1 MHNFFNILKAI
12 FLGLTTGFVVAL
24 PLGPAGIES
33 VKRTMSN
40 SLKEGF
46 IVSLGAVAADM
57 AYLLIINCGLSNIL
71 SKNNTTEAFFWI
83 ISGLILCFI
92 SYKSLNRNKSIP
104 VDSQNKYD
112 QLFSK
117 LSSAPFL
124 AGFAITF
131 TNPMTPSLW
140 ITLSGTVIKAWQFN
154 TLYYYTFI
162 SSILLG
168 MIGWF
173 LLLNYLAFKG
183 MKTLTPSTSNKT
195 SQFLMLIISVV
206 GVIFVIFGLV
216 KLIIY

>member
-12 FLGLTTGFVVAL
+12 FLGLATGFVVAL

-40 SLKEGF
+40 NLKEGV
-46 IVSLGAVAADM
+46 IVSLGAVTADM
-57 AYLLIINCGLSNIL
+57 TYLLIINCGLSSIL
-71 SKNNTTEAFFWI
+71 SKNKTTESFFWI

-92 SYKSLNRNKSIP
+92 GYKSLNNNKSVP
-104 VDSQNKYD
+104 TDTQNKYD
-112 QLFSK
+112 LLFSK

-162 SSILLG
+162 LSILVG
-168 MIGWF
+168 MISWF

-183 MKTLTPSTSNKT
+183 MKILTPSTSNKT
-195 SQFLMLIISVV
+195 SMVLMLIISAIGVV
-206 GVIFVIFGLV
+206 FVIFGLI
-216 KLIIY
+216 KLII

>member
-12 FLGLTTGFVVAL
+12 FLGLATGFVVAL

-57 AYLLIINCGLSNIL
+57 TYLLIINCGFSNIL
-71 SKNNTTEAFFWI
+71 SQNKTTEAFFWI
-83 ISGLILCFI
+83 ISGLILCYI
-92 SYKSLNRNKSIP
+92 GYKSLDSNKNISLN
-104 VDSQNKYD
+104 SQNKYD

-131 TNPMTPSLW
+131 TNPLTPSMW

-154 TLYYYTFI
+154 TLYYYIFI
-162 SSILLG
+162 LSILVG
-168 MIGWF
+168 MISWF

-183 MKTLTPSTSNKT
+183 MKILTPSASSKT
-195 SQFLMLIISVV
+195 SKLLMLIISAV
-206 GVIFVIFGLV
+206 GVIFVIFGFI
-216 KLIIY
+216 KLII